1 MLQYIYIQ
9 LVSNITNYH
18 IMSGIDQMI
27 SSGLERF
34 TIILQL
40 KIYITC
46 FVIIPYCYQ
55 SDKPFVSSWNR
66 REAAPLYDMILYT
79 NTNINH
85 GLSNNKPPISHMLKE
100 IIAINLIILSQ
111 AVEIEY
117 KQRQM
122 LLFILST
129 FHKYF
134 KPYQTG
140 ILWLEI
146 YCVFYGPPFYNGIKG
161 NYKSLFLLNIIELV
175 KQTSTCC
182 FQTRLDKVKL
192 LHNNNWAREIIL

>member
-1 MLQYIYIQ
+1 MNELRIYQVGIKYNQITYII
-9 LVSNITNYH
+9 
-18 IMSGIDQMI
+18 SGIDQMI

-40 KIYITC
+40 KMYITC

-117 KQRQM
+117 KQRHNFVIYAFNFSQIFSALRPVSYDSRYIVYFM
-122 LLFILST
+122 GHLFT
-129 FHKYF
+129 V
-134 KPYQTG
+134 
-140 ILWLEI
+140 E
-146 YCVFYGPPFYNGIKG
+146 
-161 NYKSLFLLNIIELV
+161 
-175 KQTSTCC
+175 
-182 FQTRLDKVKL
+182 
-192 LHNNNWAREIIL
+192 

>member
-1 MLQYIYIQ
+1 MLRLNVFSVRLISRYAFDWVEQLRYCRNELFDSFKEGLFEYIH
-9 LVSNITNYH
+9 LVSNITNYY
-18 IMSGIDQMI
+18 IISGIDQMI

-85 GLSNNKPPISHMLKE
+85 GLSNNKLPISHILKE
-100 IIAINLIILSQ
+100 IIAIHLISP
-111 AVEIEY
+111 
-117 KQRQM
+117 
-122 LLFILST
+122 S
-129 FHKYF
+129 
-134 KPYQTG
+134 
-140 ILWLEI
+140 
-146 YCVFYGPPFYNGIKG
+146 
-161 NYKSLFLLNIIELV
+161 
-175 KQTSTCC
+175 
-182 FQTRLDKVKL
+182 
-192 LHNNNWAREIIL
+192 

>member
-1 MLQYIYIQ
+1 MVNATDYIICFIIYNTNLINAQFVQKSYLNLSNELFDSFKEGLFEYIHF
-9 LVSNITNYH
+9 VSNITNYY
-18 IMSGIDQMI
+18 IISGIDQMI

-117 KQRQM
+117 KQRQI
-122 LLFILST
+122 LLSMPST
-129 FHKYF
+129 FLKYF
-134 KPYQTG
+134 QPY
-140 ILWLEI
+140 
-146 YCVFYGPPFYNGIKG
+146 
-161 NYKSLFLLNIIELV
+161 
-175 KQTSTCC
+175 
-182 FQTRLDKVKL
+182 
-192 LHNNNWAREIIL
+192 

>member
-1 MLQYIYIQ
+1 MLRLNVFSVRLISRYAFDWVEQLRYCRNELFDTFKEGLFEYIH
-9 LVSNITNYH
+9 LVSNITNYY
-18 IMSGIDQMI
+18 IISGIDQMI

-111 AVEIEY
+111 VVEIEY
-117 KQRQM
+117 NHFVIYAFNFSQIFSA
-122 LLFILST
+122 LLSFSRMIRDILC
-129 FHKYF
+129 
-134 KPYQTG
+134 
-140 ILWLEI
+140 ILWAT
-146 YCVFYGPPFYNGIKG
+146 
-161 NYKSLFLLNIIELV
+161 FLQRN
-175 KQTSTCC
+175 K
-182 FQTRLDKVKL
+182 RKL
-192 LHNNNWAREIIL
+192 